1 MADGNVSMAV
11 KAAGGRPRKA
21 RGAANSSDA
30 ADARWTVR
38 GVPMNVRTMAVK
50 ASENRDMTVGDWL
63 AEAVVAYARSA
74 KVEVSADASGVS
86 ADGGANLPA
95 IPMGDELVK
104 VLTDIQTR
112 LGKMEAERQ
121 KPLLNR
127 LFGRRG

>member
-1 MADGNVSMAV
+1 MADGNIAV
-11 KAAGGRPRKA
+11 AAKAAGGRPRKA

-38 GVPMNVRTMAVK
+38 GVPMNVRAMAIK
-50 ASENRDMTVGDWL
+50 AAENRDMTVGDWL

-74 KVEVSADASGVS
+74 KVEVSADGSGVS
-86 ADGGANLPA
+86 ADGAAQVPA

-104 VLTDIQTR
+104 VLADIQAR

-121 KPLLNR
+121 KPLLIR
-127 LFGRRG
+127 LFGRRS